1 MKKTLFR
8 GEAAPFVMELP
19 PYHIPTV
26 KGVLIRAWDRL
37 KAFITKAGRMIVVMV
52 LILGL
57 LNSVGTDGSF
67 GKQDSQDSI
76 LSAFSRTV
84 TPVFTPMG
92 IQPENWPATVGL
104 MTGVFAK
111 EVMVGTMD
119 SLYTQLAQDVA
130 GTGDEAPEAFD
141 FWGGIGSAFASI
153 PKNLADLTNQVL
165 DPIGLSILNDTGDQ
179 KAAAEAQEVSYT
191 TFGQMATRFGSTT
204 AAIAFLL
211 FVLLYFPCVSAT
223 AAVYRETNLGWTAFV
238 ACWTTGLA
246 YWVATFYYQFMTFNQ
261 HPASAI
267 AWLVGLALFMVV
279 VLLGLKRFSKHRRI
293 QPQSAIDQ
301 RVLASR

>member
-1 MKKTLFR
+1 M
-8 GEAAPFVMELP
+8 
-19 PYHIPTV
+19 
-26 KGVLIRAWDRL
+26 
-37 KAFITKAGRMIVVMV
+37 VV
-52 LILGL
+52 ILGL
-57 LNSVGTDGSF
+57 INSVGMDGSF
-67 GKQDSQDSI
+67 GKQNSQDSI
-76 LSAFSRTV
+76 LSAFSRTI

-92 IQPENWPATVGL
+92 IQQENWPATVGL

-119 SLYTQLAQDVA
+119 SLYTQLAEQA
-130 GTGDEAPEAFD
+130 SGTSKEEEPFD
-141 FWGGIGSAFASI
+141 FWGGIGEAFASI

-179 KAAAEAQEVSYT
+179 QAAAAAQDVHYT

-238 ACWTTGLA
+238 GTWTTGLA
-246 YWVATFYYQFMTFNQ
+246 YWVAVFYYQFMTFNQ
-261 HPASAI
+261 HPGSTI
-267 AWLVGLALFMVV
+267 AWLVGLALFMVATLV
-279 VLLGLKRFSKHRRI
+279 GLKWFSDRRRI
-293 QPQSAIDQ
+293 PPQSFTSQ
-301 RVLASR
+301 RELIHH

>member
-1 MKKTLFR
+1 
-8 GEAAPFVMELP
+8 
-19 PYHIPTV
+19 
-26 KGVLIRAWDRL
+26 
-37 KAFITKAGRMIVVMV
+37 
-52 LILGL
+52 
-57 LNSVGTDGSF
+57 
-67 GKQDSQDSI
+67 
-76 LSAFSRTV
+76 
-84 TPVFTPMG
+84 
-92 IQPENWPATVGL
+92 

-119 SLYTQLAQDVA
+119 SLYTQLAQDAA

-204 AAIAFLL
+204 AAISFLL

-238 ACWTTGLA
+238 GTWTTGLA
-246 YWVATFYYQFMTFNQ
+246 YWVATFYYQFMTFSQ

-293 QPQSAIDQ
+293 QPQSAINQ
-301 RVLASR
+301 RVLASQ